1 MNQSPIAPEQ
11 LEKLLS
17 LAATRLNTTPDKL
30 KTALHQEG
38 LGGVVSNLSPGQ
50 AARAGE
56 LLEDKDKLT
65 ALLRDP
71 AVRRLINQL
80 LD

>member
-1 MNQSPIAPEQ
+1 MNTSPISPQQ
-11 LEKLLS
+11 LEQLLS

-38 LGGVVSNLSPGQ
+38 LGGLANNLSPQQ

-56 LLEDKDKLT
+56 LLEDKDKLA

-71 AVRRLINQL
+71 AVRRLIDQL